1 MARAKVSDKLKKQVI
16 DRAEG
21 CCEYCKSQIRFSPN
35 SFEIDH
41 IIPIRQG
48 GMNQLENMALACPQC
63 NGHKSD
69 KIKAVDPVSEQIVP
83 LFHPRQMD
91 WEDHFCWSDDTLEM
105 LEITATGRA
114 TVVLLQTN
122 RETVVNLRA
131 VLRELGFHPPN

>member
-1 MARAKVSDKLKKQVI
+1 MARANVSGVVKKQVT
-16 DRAEG
+16 DLAQG

-41 IIPIRQG
+41 IIPMSRG
-48 GMNQLENMALACPQC
+48 GMNQLENLALACPQC

-69 KIKAVDPVSEQIVP
+69 KIKAVDSVSEQIVP

-91 WEDHFCWSDDTLEM
+91 WKEHFCWSDDTLQMIET
-105 LEITATGRA
+105 TAIGRA
-114 TVVLLQTN
+114 TVALLQTN

-131 VLRELGFHPPN
+131 VLRELGLHPPN

>member
-1 MARAKVSDKLKKQVI
+1 MGRVNVSDSLKKQVA
-16 DRAEG
+16 DRAQG

-41 IIPIRQG
+41 IIPISRG
-48 GMNQLENMALACPQC
+48 GVNQLENMALACPQC

-69 KIKAVDPVSEQIVP
+69 KIEAVDPVSGQIVP
-83 LFHPRQMD
+83 LFHPRQMS
-91 WEDHFCWSDDTLEM
+91 WKVHFCWSDDTLEI

-114 TVVLLQTN
+114 TVALLQTN

-131 VLRELGFHPPN
+131 VLREMGLHPPN